1 MTIKDLAAKTGYAVG
16 TVSRALNNHP
26 NVSEKARTAILQAA
40 REMDFEINVNA
51 KQLKQTHSNTILVVV
66 KGIGNELFGE
76 MVESIQHLIAETRYL
91 LVVDYMDEDA
101 NEVARAAQLCREKKP
116 LGILFLG
123 GVNDHFRRDF
133 AAIDIPCVVVTND
146 ASALPFENLSSVT
159 TDDREAGRCAIETL
173 IALGHRT
180 IAVIGGDRQV
190 SDTSRLRFEGCVR
203 AFADHGIPFDPD
215 KDYQG
220 VRYSYQDGY
229 RATKALVA
237 SGREFTALFAS
248 ADVMAIGAIR
258 ALRESGRRV
267 PEDVSVIG
275 MDGLP
280 IGEYLVPQLTT
291 VGQSVSTMAQRSVE
305 ILLQAMEDG
314 KKAQH
319 ETIPF
324 RIYRRE
330 SVRELT
336 D

>member
-1 MTIKDLAAKTGYAVG
+1 MTIKDLAERTGYAVG

-40 REMDFEINVNA
+40 QEVGFEINMNA
-51 KQLKQTHSNTILVVV
+51 KQLKQTHSNTVLVVV

-76 MVESIQHLIAETRYL
+76 MVESIQHLISLTSYQ

-101 NEVARAAQLCREKKP
+101 NEVARAVQLFREKKP

-123 GVNDHFRRDF
+123 GINAHFQRDF

-146 ASALPFENLSSVT
+146 ASQLSFENLSRVT
-159 TDDREAGRCAIETL
+159 TDDREAGRCAIEML
-173 IALGHRT
+173 IALGHRK
-180 IAVIGGDRQV
+180 IAVIGGDREI
-190 SDTSRLRFEGCVR
+190 SDTSRLRFEGCVD
-203 AFADHGIPFDPD
+203 AFGDHGIPFDPEV
-215 KDYQG
+215 DYQG

-229 RATKALVA
+229 RATKALLA
-237 SGREFTALFAS
+237 GGREFTALFAS

-258 ALRESGRRV
+258 ALQESGKRV
-267 PEDVSVIG
+267 PEDVSVMG

-280 IGEYLVPQLTT
+280 IGDYLVPQLTT
-291 VGQSVSTMAQRSVE
+291 VGQSVSAMAQRSVE
-305 ILLQAMEDG
+305 ILLQGIEDG
-314 KKAQH
+314 AKAQH

-330 SVRELT
+330 SVRELQE
-336 D
+336 

>member
-26 NVSEKARTAILQAA
+26 NVSEKARTTILQAA
-40 REMDFEINVNA
+40 REMDFELNVNA
-51 KQLKQTHSNTILVVV
+51 KQLKQTHSNTVLVVV

-76 MVESIQHLIAETRYL
+76 MVESIQHLISQTCYQ

-101 NEVARAAQLCREKKP
+101 NEVARAVQLCREKKP

-123 GVNDHFRRDF
+123 GANRNFQQDF

-146 ASALPFENLSSVT
+146 ASTLPFENLSSVT
-159 TDDREAGRCAIETL
+159 TDDREAGRCAIEML
-173 IALGHRT
+173 IALGHRS
-180 IAVIGGDRQV
+180 IAVIGGDRV
-190 SDTSRLRFEGCVR
+190 ISDISRLRFEGSVR
-203 AFADHGIPFDPD
+203 AFADHGIPFDPEW
-215 KDYQG
+215 DYQG

-229 RATKALVA
+229 RATKALLA

-267 PEDVSVIG
+267 PEDVSVMG

-280 IGEYLVPQLTT
+280 IGDYLVPQLTT
-291 VGQSVSTMAQRSVE
+291 VGQSVSAMARRSVE
-305 ILLQAMEDG
+305 ILLGAMEDG
-314 KKAQH
+314 QKAQH

-324 RIYRRE
+324 RIQRRE
-330 SVRELT
+330 SVRELEK
-336 D
+336 

>member
-1 MTIKDLAAKTGYAVG
+1 MTIKDLAERTGYAVG

-40 REMDFEINVNA
+40 QEVGFEINMNA
-51 KQLKQTHSNTILVVV
+51 KQLKQTHSNTVLVVV

-76 MVESIQHLIAETRYL
+76 MVESIQHLISLTSYQ

-101 NEVARAAQLCREKKP
+101 NEVARAVQLFREKKP

-123 GVNDHFRRDF
+123 GINAHFQRDF

-146 ASALPFENLSSVT
+146 ASQLSFENLSSVT
-159 TDDREAGRCAIETL
+159 TDDREAGRCAIEML
-173 IALGHRT
+173 IALGHRK
-180 IAVIGGDRQV
+180 IAVIGGDREI
-190 SDTSRLRFEGCVR
+190 SDTSRLRFEGCVD
-203 AFADHGIPFDPD
+203 AFGDHGIPFDPEV
-215 KDYQG
+215 DYQG

-229 RATKALVA
+229 RATKALLA
-237 SGREFTALFAS
+237 GGREFTALFAS

-258 ALRESGRRV
+258 ALQESGKRV
-267 PEDVSVIG
+267 PEDVSVMG

-280 IGEYLVPQLTT
+280 IGDYLVPQLTT
-291 VGQSVSTMAQRSVE
+291 VGQSVSAMAQRSVE
-305 ILLQAMEDG
+305 ILLRGIEDG
-314 KKAQH
+314 AKAQH

-330 SVRELT
+330 SVRELQE
-336 D
+336 